1 MPTASISQV
10 ALLYLKSFAEKD
22 LGSLEVLFADTIT
35 LADWEGQ
42 LVGKENIL
50 NFNKKIFASINNIGV
65 DVVKVAV
72 GQNTVM
78 AELRITLNN
87 TQVVNVVDVIEF
99 DDENKIQSIKA
110 YKR

>member
-22 LGSLEVLFADTIT
+22 LGSLEVLFADNIT
-35 LADWEGQ
+35 LSDWEGS

-50 NFNKKIFASINNIGV
+50 NFNKKLFNTINNISV

-72 GQNTVM
+72 GQSTVM
-78 AELRITLNN
+78 VELRIVLNN
-87 TQVVNVVDVIEF
+87 KQAINVVDVIEF
-99 DDENKIQSIKA
+99 DDDNKIQAIRA
-110 YKR
+110 FKR